1 MATWYQIYP
10 NVTIGPESTIGE
22 FVSIGDPPTGA
33 VAGELETLI
42 GHQATIRSHTVIY
55 AGNRIGNQFQTGHG
69 VLIRELNQIGDRVS
83 VGTHSVSEHHVILKD
98 GVRIHSSAVIPEY
111 SIVEE
116 EVWIGPHVVFTNV
129 KYPHSLHAKANMKG
143 PIVRPHAKIGANAT
157 LLPGVH
163 IGVGA
168 LIGAGAVVVEDV
180 SDDTIVVGNPARP
193 IGSVSRLDA
202 YTTMRFLQTPE

>member
-1 MATWYQIYP
+1 MATSSHLYP
-10 NVTIGPESTIGE
+10 NVTIGPDSTIGA
-22 FVSIGDPPTGA
+22 FVSIGDPPAGT

-42 GHQATIRSHTVIY
+42 GRQATIRSHTVIY

-83 VGTHSVSEHHVILKD
+83 VGTHSVIEHHVILKD
-98 GVRIHSSAVIPEY
+98 GVRIHTGAFIPEF
-111 SIVEE
+111 SMVEE

-143 PIVRPHAKIGANAT
+143 PTIRPYAKIGANAT

-163 IGVGA
+163 IGAGA
-168 LIGAGAVVVEDV
+168 LIGAGAVVVVDV
-180 SDDTIVVGNPARP
+180 AEDTIVVGNPARP

-202 YTTMRFLQTPE
+202 YTAMRFLQTQE